1 MKKLERSL
9 SLVYVVAIAVAG
21 MLPSGL
27 FVLPGLAAAK
37 TGPSIWLAYLLA
49 GFCVLPAAISQAEL
63 ATALPTSGGAYVY
76 IERAFG
82 PILGTISGLGLW
94 ISLLLKSSFAL
105 VGFGAYLMV
114 LADVPIKVVAL
125 AFLLLIMFLNIIGVK
140 KVGKVQLAIISL
152 SIAGLVPLV
161 IYGLVTFDY
170 DLLQPAVTHGSKG
183 LITATA
189 FVFVSYAGITK
200 VAAIAGEIKNPNRN
214 LPVAMVLSLV
224 IVTVIYASVTFVM
237 AGNIPT
243 SSLEGDIRPIYS
255 LAQQIGGTSIGV
267 IAAVVG
273 VFTLISGANSG
284 VLAASRFPFAMSH
297 DRLVPPH
304 LAKVHPRY
312 LTPIITIFF
321 TCGLM
326 ALVIIFLDVE
336 KIAKLASA
344 FLVAMFILV
353 NACVI
358 ILRETAVQWYT
369 PPYKSPLYPWLQL
382 FGILSGLV
390 LLWYLGLL
398 SNLAILLIAA
408 LGLAV
413 FMVYGRTQSQRSG
426 VLKVYGHR
434 PALYLLYRRQ
444 SSAKSAIFNPDPKV
458 GSLDATLVDA
468 NVVVPLFGG
477 ERSPEMLV
485 EMGAA
490 LAGGEKIQV
499 LHITEVPDQTILD
512 ALLEDD
518 LIVSSLNRR
527 ISAMAEER
535 QVDVDFDAAVS
546 HDLVRTIYSVS
557 DQTHCQWMV
566 MSWDGRAR
574 TGILVNNPV
583 GWLVSHVNSHFA
595 LYKDKG
601 VRYIRKILVGM
612 RPGRNDQEFVKVA
625 DRIANFHKAS
635 LTFIRIIDVNTP
647 PSDSTELE
655 ETSKQLISNCQA
667 PATVEIVKASNPLEA
682 LNAASAG
689 FDLLITGTPRDD
701 NWLRILFGSRDRF
714 AEQAT
719 CSVLRITLHQDSDSK

>member
-297 DRLVPPH
+297 DRLVPPL

-468 NVVVPLFGG
+468 NVVVPLLGG

-557 DQTHCQWMV
+557 DRTHCQWMV

-647 PSDSTELE
+647 PSDSAELE

-719 CSVLRITLHQDSDSK
+719 CSVLRITLHQDSDRK

>member
-140 KVGKVQLAIISL
+140 KVGKVQLAIISV

-161 IYGLVTFDY
+161 LYGLVTFDY
-170 DLLQPAVTHGSKG
+170 NLMEPAVTHGSKG
-183 LITATA
+183 LITAVA

-243 SSLEGDIRPIYS
+243 ASLEGDIRPIYS
-255 LAQQIGGTSIGV
+255 LANQIGGTSIGIV
-267 IAAVVG
+267 AAVVG

-297 DRLVPPH
+297 DRLVPPL
-304 LAKVHPRY
+304 LAKVHPRF
-312 LTPIITIFF
+312 LTPITTIFF

-413 FMVYGRTQSQRSG
+413 FIVYGRTQSQRSG

-444 SSAKSAIFNPDPKV
+444 RSAQSAIFNPDPKL

-468 NVVVPLFGG
+468 NVVVPLLGG
-477 ERSPEMLV
+477 ERSPEMIV

-490 LAGGEKIQV
+490 LAGGQKVQV

-512 ALLEDD
+512 AMLEDD
-518 LIVSSLNRR
+518 LVVSSLNRR
-527 ISAMAEER
+527 IAAMAEER
-535 QVDVDFDAAVS
+535 EVDVDFDAAVS
-546 HDLVRTIYSVS
+546 HDLVKTIYNVS

-612 RPGRNDQEFVKVA
+612 RPGRDDPEFVKVA
-625 DRIANFHKAS
+625 DRIATFHGAS
-635 LTFIRIIDVNTP
+635 MTLIRIIGLDMSV
-647 PSDSTELE
+647 SESEKLE
-655 ETSKQLISNCQA
+655 ATSKQLISSCKA
-667 PATVEIVKASNPLEA
+667 SATVQIVRAANPLEA
-682 LNAASAG
+682 LNGASAG

-701 NWLRILFGSRDRF
+701 NWVRILFGSRDRF
-714 AEQAT
+714 AEQAN
-719 CSVLRITLHQDSDSK
+719 CSVLRITLHHDSDSK

>member
-297 DRLVPPH
+297 DRLVPPL

-390 LLWYLGLL
+390 LLYYLGLL
-398 SNLAILLIAA
+398 SNLAILLIAV

-468 NVVVPLFGG
+468 NVVVPLLGG

-490 LAGGEKIQV
+490 LAGGQKIQV

-527 ISAMAEER
+527 IAAMAEER

-557 DQTHCQWMV
+557 DRTHCQWMV

-647 PSDSTELE
+647 PSDSAELE

-719 CSVLRITLHQDSDSK
+719 CSVLRITLHQDNDSK

>member
-297 DRLVPPH
+297 DRLVPPL

-468 NVVVPLFGG
+468 NVVVPLLGA

-557 DQTHCQWMV
+557 DRTHCQWMV

-647 PSDSTELE
+647 PSDSAELE